1 MRNQRWLF
9 SYFESEL
16 PTNSKFFILQL
27 YKELGEDPIVVLD
40 GTRYFQESSITELIT
55 CVDFSLLTFTTY
67 SPELDP
73 VEECWRQLQNALSN
87 RFLDSLDKLTVAS
100 DTTLDQLPLQE

>member
-1 MRNQRWLF
+1 M
-9 SYFESEL
+9 
-16 PTNSKFFILQL
+16 
-27 YKELGEDPIVVLD
+27 LD
-40 GTRYFQESSITELIT
+40 GTKYFQESFITELIT
-55 CVDFSLLTFTTY
+55 CVDFSFLTFTTY

-87 RFLDSLDKLTVAS
+87 RFFDSFDKLTVAS